1 MNDWRLCER
10 YPGVD
15 GSEQKLLFVRLT
27 AVGIGQADGA
37 RDAVPVVLN
46 DDRLSIRPHTCDR
59 LAECYTERVDIALLR
74 VVSCQTIG
82 ALRAHVLLQLIL
94 IIVSSNDCVL

>member
-1 MNDWRLCER
+1 MNDWRFCER

-15 GSEQKLLFVRLT
+15 EFEQKLLFILPT
-27 AVGIGQADGA
+27 AVGIGQADSA

-46 DDRLSIRPHTCDR
+46 GDRLSIRPCVCND

-74 VVSCQTIG
+74 AIFCQTIG
-82 ALRAHVLLQLIL
+82 ALCAHVPLQLIL
-94 IIVSSNDCVL
+94 IIVSSNGCVL